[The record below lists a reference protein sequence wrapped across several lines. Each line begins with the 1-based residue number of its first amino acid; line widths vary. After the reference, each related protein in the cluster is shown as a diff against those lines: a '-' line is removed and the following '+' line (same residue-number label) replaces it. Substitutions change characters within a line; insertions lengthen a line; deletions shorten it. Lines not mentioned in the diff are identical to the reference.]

1 MLGMEKGRPKSLL
14 AASVVFFLLVSAT
27 AFYKENGL
35 RDVKKL
41 RSAIENIDGE
51 IASVRGETDRIR
63 LELASLNSDDKH
75 VESIARESLGLV
87 KPGETVYEFIDAN
100 ELAEGAIR

>member
-1 MLGMEKGRPKSLL
+1 M
-14 AASVVFFLLVSAT
+14 AASVAFFLLVSAT

-41 RSAIENIDGE
+41 RAAIEDIDGE
-51 IASVRGETDRIR
+51 IAKVRRDTDRIR
-63 LELASLNSDDKH
+63 LELASLNSDDRH
-75 VESIARESLGLV
+75 VESIARENLGLV
-87 KPGETVYEFIDAN
+87 KPGETVYEFIDAR